1 MRKYPSQLRSKLEF
15 KLESNLS
22 FAKHRKLSSECLVLR
37 SVEYD
42 VEWYINV
49 DKFLVGQGLSTWLA
63 ESVIINKLSTFINQG
78 GAELQKH
85 LIFPTNLSLGLQKFP
100 TFSGKRVL

>member
-1 MRKYPSQLRSKLEF
+1 MKKYPSQLRSKLEF

-63 ESVIINKLSTFINQG
+63 ESVIINKLSTFINQ
-78 GAELQKH
+78 ATLYYRPPIFTQECFYCQAQLQ
-85 LIFPTNLSLGLQKFP
+85 LQPT
-100 TFSGKRVL
+100 